1 MEVKEVHCPKCSN
14 KKKIVGRYEDIMDLV
29 LTCPHC
35 HATMMIREVLP
46 PDCMTDD
53 ASLFMHP
60 ATLVELN
67 TDHPKKYKLQLGEQ
81 TIGRED
87 MNDGP
92 DIGIAGDSKM
102 SRQHIHIQVIQQKG
116 YYIHRLW
123 VDANTKNRTL
133 LNDEEL
139 EKWLDAN
146 ETIRKEYKLEKGQTL
161 QLALT
166 SLKILDE

>member
-1 MEVKEVHCPKCSN
+1 
-14 KKKIVGRYEDIMDLV
+14 
-29 LTCPHC
+29 
-35 HATMMIREVLP
+35 
-46 PDCMTDD
+46 
-53 ASLFMHP
+53 MHP